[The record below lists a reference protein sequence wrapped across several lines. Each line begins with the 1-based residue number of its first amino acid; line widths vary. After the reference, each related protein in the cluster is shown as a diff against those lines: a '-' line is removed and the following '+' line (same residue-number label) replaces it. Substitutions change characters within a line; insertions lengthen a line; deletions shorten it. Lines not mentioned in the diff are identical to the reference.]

1 MAVYRINGQRHHDPI
16 DNAPIE
22 EFDMNI
28 ALIGASG
35 FIGSAL
41 REEALQ
47 RGHQVTALV
56 SQPDKLQPADNLT
69 IVKSDV
75 QNTEQLSEQLKGFD
89 AVLSAFSGHAKE
101 NVREYYL
108 QGVQSIIQATKEAGV
123 PRLLIVGGAGSL
135 HVNADTLLIDTP
147 NFPAEYQGT
156 ARGALDALALLRN
169 ESELNWTML
178 SPAAEIFP
186 GKRTGSF
193 QLGKDDLVVDA
204 DGNSR
209 ISVQDYAVALIN
221 ELEQPQHEGERFTL
235 GY

>member
-1 MAVYRINGQRHHDPI
+1 M
-16 DNAPIE
+16 
-22 EFDMNI
+22 
-28 ALIGASG
+28 
-35 FIGSAL
+35 
-41 REEALQ
+41 
-47 RGHQVTALV
+47 
-56 SQPDKLQPADNLT
+56 
-69 IVKSDV
+69 
-75 QNTEQLSEQLKGFD
+75 
-89 AVLSAFSGHAKE
+89 
-101 NVREYYL
+101 
-108 QGVQSIIQATKEAGV
+108 
-123 PRLLIVGGAGSL
+123 
-135 HVNADTLLIDTP
+135 
-147 NFPAEYQGT
+147 
-156 ARGALDALALLRN
+156 ALLRN